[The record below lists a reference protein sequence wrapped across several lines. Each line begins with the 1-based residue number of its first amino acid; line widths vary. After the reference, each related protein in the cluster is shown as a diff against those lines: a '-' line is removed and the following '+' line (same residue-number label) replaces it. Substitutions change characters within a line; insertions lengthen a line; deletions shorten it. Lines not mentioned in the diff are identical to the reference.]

1 MQFTL
6 NELQGGRVHSEEE
19 DSDIMDDHDEDEDAD
34 GGKRVHVLSVDRLQA
49 LNQVWGGLAVLCL
62 LIKNIRR

>member
-19 DSDIMDDHDEDEDAD
+19 ESDIMDDHEEDDDED
-34 GGKRVHVLSVDRLQA
+34 RL
-49 LNQVWGGLAVLCL
+49 NVWVMV
-62 LIKNIRR
+62 I